1 MYQAV
6 AVLLVE
12 EVDVAVWG
20 TEGTTIGSTD
30 VIDVGWVEVFVVVG
44 VVVVGNW
51 VTDVDPVVPEL
62 VVEVF

>member
-30 VIDVGWVEVFVVVG
+30 VIDVGWVEVFVVLG
-44 VVVVGNW
+44 VVVGNW

>member
-44 VVVVGNW
+44 VVVGNW